1 MQIRSCFYT
10 SDEMSQEFYST
21 FGNAVVN
28 HLPQISVQFLGLK
41 SPVFQICQE
50 LSFCIL

>member
-1 MQIRSCFYT
+1 MFYVSCFYKSQMEFSRVQIRSCFYT

-28 HLPQISVQFLGLK
+28 HLPQLD
-41 SPVFQICQE
+41 
-50 LSFCIL
+50 